1 MARLILDGLTKK
13 QAKALADWFEGQGEQ
28 DCAVWLED
36 RRVKCPHVD
45 YEKGWLEESGDDIIV
60 HCHTPKSVKVTKK
73 DCNVDQLDPMRFSTD
88 LYVLT
93 EWLKNRSIEVA
104 LRDHPA
110 YTEGMPFSP
119 VGTNQLLASSSK
131 GKISIIRGMTSFGL
145 YEIYCLDGDLF
156 EDIERYP
163 DVKSAGERICELLTG

>member
-1 MARLILDGLTKK
+1 MTWID
-13 QAKALADWFEGQGEQ
+13 
-28 DCAVWLED
+28 
-36 RRVKCPHVD
+36 VD
-45 YEKGWLEESGDDIIV
+45 
-60 HCHTPKSVKVTKK
+60 HF
-73 DCNVDQLDPMRFSTD
+73 DPMWFATD
-88 LYVLT
+88 LHVLT
-93 EWLKNRSIEVA
+93 EWLKNRSIEVT

-110 YTEGMPFSP
+110 YTEGMSFSP
-119 VGTNQLLASSSK
+119 VMARITGTNQLLASSSK